1 MIKPI
6 TPQVDADVADAFNQT
21 PSSQKQAIQS
31 IVSLWLKHIVQPDS
45 LDAITLAIRH
55 EAANAGL
62 TADILADLLKD
73 D

>member
-6 TPQVDADVADAFNQT
+6 TLQVDADVADAFNQA

-31 IVSLWLKHIVQPDS
+31 IVSLWLKHMVQPDS
-45 LDAITLAIRH
+45 LEAITLAIRR
-55 EAANAGL
+55 EAADTGL
-62 TADILADLLKD
+62 TADILEDLLKD